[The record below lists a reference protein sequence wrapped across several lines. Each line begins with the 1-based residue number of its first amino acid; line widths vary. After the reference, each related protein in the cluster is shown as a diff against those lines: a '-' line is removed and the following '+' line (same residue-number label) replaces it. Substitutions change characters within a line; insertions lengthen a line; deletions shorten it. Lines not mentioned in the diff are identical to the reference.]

1 MTTFTV
7 VYDAC
12 VLYPAPLRDLLLRLA
27 VKDLVRARWSERILD
42 EMHRAILS
50 TRPDLSEEKIVRMCS
65 LMNAHIRDAVVT
77 GFERFE
83 QSVELPDPNDRHVVA
98 AAIRCQAQVIVTFIL
113 KDFPKS
119 ALEPMGLDVQHPD
132 DFLEHLLDLYP
143 QVVLEVV
150 REQRLDL
157 QNPPY
162 TVEEHLEAFAR
173 QSLPKTVEILRSY
186 SSNL

>member
-12 VLYPAPLRDLLLRLA
+12 VLYPAPLRDLLMRLA
-27 VKDLVRARWSERILD
+27 LKDLVRARWSERILD
-42 EMHRAILS
+42 EMQRAILS
-50 TRPDLSEEKIVRMCS
+50 TRRDLAEEKIVRMRN
-65 LMNAHIRDAVVT
+65 LMNSHVRDAVVT

-83 QSVELPDPNDRHVVA
+83 QSIDLPDLNDRHVVA
-98 AAIRCQAQVIVTFIL
+98 AAIRCQAQVIVTFNL
-113 KDFPKS
+113 KDFPMS
-119 ALEPMGLDVQHPD
+119 SLEPLGLDVQHPD
-132 DFLEHLLDLYP
+132 DFLEHLLDLLP
-143 QVVLEVV
+143 QVVLEAV

-157 QNPPY
+157 KNPPY
-162 TVEEHLEAFAR
+162 TVEDHLEAFAK